1 MRKRMRTSKVL
12 LYDGILAI
20 AMIFAISSCEQAF
33 NTQKVVKIS
42 SEKIMTTAT
51 LFK

>member
-1 MRKRMRTSKVL
+1 MRKSKVL

-42 SEKIMTTAT
+42 SDRIMTTAA